1 MPDLNVVVS
10 VFFALVGLFVGLVLF
25 RYGQSSTPPAVT
37 ARARAEADGIT
48 TAAKEAAQSELE
60 RARAEA
66 EVLLE
71 SARAAERLADET
83 KARHEEATRVVED
96 AKRDADALRRDAE
109 RGADAVRRNI
119 EQEGKREVT
128 EAVLRAKAEAAR
140 TAEEVE
146 KLAIAREERIARRDD
161 LAREKEQDLNR
172 RDAEIARRDAA
183 LKGREA
189 EADEGRRE
197 AIRLVSE
204 QRAKLEAIAGVS
216 GEQVRRELIE
226 EFFDEARRASARES
240 KAIED
245 LAREEAEK
253 RAKRIIGVAIQRYA
267 GDYVQERAVTSVHL
281 PTDEMKGRIIGRE
294 GRNIRALQEAC
305 GVDFIV
311 DDTPET
317 IVISGFDPVR
327 REVARLS
334 LEKLIQDGRIH
345 PTRIEEVVAKAQ
357 AEVLR
362 SIAEA
367 GEQALVELGL
377 TRVHPEL
384 LQLLGRLK
392 YRYSYAQNVLK
403 HSLECGFLAGL
414 MAAELGQDE
423 KVAKRAA
430 LLHDIGK
437 AVSHEQEGGH
447 ALIGGQYARKFGEDA
462 IVANGIACHH
472 DDEPAISVI
481 GNLVTAADALS
492 GARPG
497 ARREKLEGYV
507 KRLSDLEAISKRFVG
522 VERSYAIQAGRE
534 VRVMVEPSEV
544 SDTDAALLAREISK
558 KIEDELTY
566 PGQIRVTIV
575 RETRAVDYAK

>member
-1 MPDLNVVVS
+1 LAQLNVVVS
-10 VFFALVGLFVGLVLF
+10 VFFSLLGMFVGLVLF
-25 RYGQSSTPPAVT
+25 RYGQSSTPPSVT
-37 ARARAEADGIT
+37 ARATAEANRIT
-48 TAAKEAAQSELE
+48 DEAKAKAEAELAA
-60 RARAEA
+60 ARAEA
-66 EVLLE
+66 AGLLA
-71 SARAAERLADET
+71 SAKDAERLA
-83 KARHEEATRVVED
+83 HEAAEKNEAATNALAA
-96 AKRDADALRRDAE
+96 AKREADVVRKEAAIEAKQQALAT
-109 RGADAVRRNI
+109 V
-119 EQEGKREVT
+119 EQ
-128 EAVLRAKAEAAR
+128 AKAEALRAR
-140 TAEEVE
+140 EEIE
-146 KLAIAREERIARRDD
+146 KLAAARDERAARRDE
-161 LAREKEQDLNR
+161 LARQKDSDLSE
-172 RDAEIARRDAA
+172 RDASLAERAKSIKA
-183 LKGREA
+183 KESEA
-189 EADEGRRE
+189 EDRRGE
-197 AIRLVSE
+197 AVRLVSE

-226 EFFDEARRASARES
+226 EFLDEARRASARES

-245 LAREEAEK
+245 IAREEAEK
-253 RAKRIIGVAIQRYA
+253 RAKRIIGLAIQRYA

-317 IVISGFDPVR
+317 IVISGFDPIR
-327 REVARLS
+327 REVARLA
-334 LEKLIQDGRIH
+334 LDKLIQDGRIH
-345 PTRIEEVVAKAQ
+345 PARIEEVVLKAQ
-357 AEVLR
+357 AEVDG
-362 SIAEA
+362 SIAAA
-367 GEQALVELGL
+367 GEQALIDLGL
-377 TRVHPEL
+377 SRLHPEL

-403 HSLECGFLAGL
+403 HSLECGFLCGL
-414 MAAELGQDE
+414 MASELGQDE
-423 KVAKRAA
+423 HLAKRAA

-447 ALIGGQYARKFGEDA
+447 AVIGGQYARKYGEDP

-472 DDEPAISVI
+472 DDEPAMSVI

-534 VRVMVEPSEV
+534 VRVIVEPSEV
-544 SDTDAALLAREISK
+544 SDAEAALLAREISK
-558 KIEDELTY
+558 KIEEELAY